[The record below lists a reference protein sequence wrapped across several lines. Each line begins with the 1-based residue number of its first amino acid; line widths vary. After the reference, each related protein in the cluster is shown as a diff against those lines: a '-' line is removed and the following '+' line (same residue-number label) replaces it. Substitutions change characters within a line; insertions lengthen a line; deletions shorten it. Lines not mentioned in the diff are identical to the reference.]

1 MTANEKYW
9 IERAE
14 RRMDDYTMAAF
25 DAANIVKRSY
35 NSMCS
40 YVEGEIAKILKH
52 IGDEDSPAYEY
63 RMKRLSAL
71 LANTQKKM
79 QEQYGVNLLET
90 TAFLRE
96 IIPEAYYH
104 TIYDI
109 AHATGVQPQFSAVN
123 DRLIS
128 KIINENWSGQN
139 YSKRIW
145 SNTDKLADTLRE
157 VLTEAAMSGESIYK
171 TSRKVSEAFDTA
183 AYNAQRLIRTE
194 TTYAT
199 NQAELLAEKELDI
212 DRYKFVATLDTRTS
226 SICQKQDGK
235 IYKTDDAKPGVNF
248 PPMHPNCR
256 STHISYFPDGMPQ
269 IRAARDKDGNRI
281 TVPADMTYDE
291 WYEKYIG
298 EKQGKKRPKTA
309 QRVSEGKDTI
319 PMPTT
324 AKKGKNEAATI
335 EIPAPAVDETAYK
348 PEKIPKRKKTK

>member
-14 RRMDDYTMAAF
+14 RRMDNYTMAAF
-25 DAANIVKRSY
+25 DAANIIKRSY

-52 IGDEDSPAYEY
+52 IGDEDSAAYEY

-109 AHATGVQPQFSAVN
+109 AHATGVQPQFSAVH
-123 DRLIS
+123 DRLIN
-128 KIINENWSGQN
+128 KIINENWSGEN

-157 VLTEAAMSGESIYK
+157 VLTEAAMNGESIYK

-226 SICQKQDGK
+226 TICQKHDGK

-269 IRAARDKDGNRI
+269 FRAAKDKDGNRI

-298 EKQGKKRPKTA
+298 EKQGKKRPNKT
-309 QRVSEGKDTI
+309 QDTPKGKDTT
-319 PMPTT
+319 PKPTT
-324 AKKGKNEAATI
+324 AKTGKNEAATI
-335 EIPAPAVDETAYK
+335 EIPAPADNKSDYTDI
-348 PEKIPKRKKTK
+348 PIPKRKKSK